1 MTIVPILTAILVVF
15 LFAYVVSVLV
25 DKKGLKK
32 VWISGQII
40 VGISLVLLFFFGGNL
55 TTAIFCFILLG
66 IGLSI
71 STVLAPILL
80 ADTIDFDETRTN
92 KRRETT
98 YTGIEA
104 LINKPALSIGNWLFL
119 LVISAY
125 GFQETA
131 EVQSESTIMGIMI
144 GFTLIPAVLVFISAL
159 IMKFYTLDG
168 PEWEEQKLKLQQL
181 HEQKEQ
187 EYIQHLKEQGKI

>member
-1 MTIVPILTAILVVF
+1 MNLATA
-15 LFAYVVSVLV
+15 
-25 DKKGLKK
+25 
-32 VWISGQII
+32 
-40 VGISLVLLFFFGGNL
+40 FFCL
-55 TTAIFCFILLG
+55 ILLG

-104 LINKPALSIGNWLFL
+104 LINKPAISIANWLFL
-119 LVISAY
+119 LVISFY
-125 GFQETA
+125 GFQEGV
-131 EVQSESTIMGIMI
+131 ESQSESAITGIMI
-144 GFTLIPAVLVFISAL
+144 GFTLIPAVFVFLSAL

-168 PEWEEQKLKLQQL
+168 PEWTEQKIKLQQL
-181 HEQKEQ
+181 HEQKEK
-187 EYIQHLKEQGKI
+187 EYIQHLKEQGKL